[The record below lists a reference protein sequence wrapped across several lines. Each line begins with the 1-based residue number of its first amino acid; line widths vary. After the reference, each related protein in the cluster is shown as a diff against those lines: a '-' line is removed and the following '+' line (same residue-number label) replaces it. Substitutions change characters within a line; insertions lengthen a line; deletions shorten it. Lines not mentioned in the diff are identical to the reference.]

1 MVLGEMERNINGLGQ
16 NRVIRS
22 APDDGLSFDIVLLEA
37 QAQMTASKDLL
48 VSNPTTSRP
57 EQRLGVASTKR
68 LQLLEIPPKLV
79 VDLLQFQ
86 QGLRLHQQSIASM
99 L

>member
-16 NRVIRS
+16 NRVIRP
-22 APDDGLSFDIVLLEA
+22 APDDRLSFDIVLLEA
-37 QAQMTASKDLL
+37 QAQMTAPKDLL
-48 VSNPTTSRP
+48 VSNATTSRP
-57 EQRLGVASTKR
+57 EQRLGVTCTKR

-86 QGLRLHQQSIASM
+86 QGFRLHQQRIASM